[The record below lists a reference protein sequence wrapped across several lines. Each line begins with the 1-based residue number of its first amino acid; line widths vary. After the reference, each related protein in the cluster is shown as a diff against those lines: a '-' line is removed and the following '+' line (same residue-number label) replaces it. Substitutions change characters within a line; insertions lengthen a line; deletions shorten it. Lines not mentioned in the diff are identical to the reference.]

1 MNALKLSKELGKLI
15 TKQIEEAENSEQVV
29 NILKEYSKYE
39 LKGAQLGRAFEKMF
53 IHDEGF
59 SSTVTMETLEKYHH
73 SFHTTNG
80 GDWCRSDS
88 SYLGKKYTIGRVL
101 RGGKIFSIKTDG
113 INKKRKI
120 NQGVRSD
127 ILKEIQNKRCVVLD
141 INTNVECDH
150 KDGMKDDWRLNNKEN
165 QKIED
170 FQPLT
175 KTANDAKRQHCKRCR
190 ESGKRYDA
198 KRLGYKESYI
208 LGDENTKT
216 CAGCYWHDPVKFNQK
231 ISENFEKKV

>member
-1 MNALKLSKELGKLI
+1 MKLTTEISNLIISQIDNAEGF
-15 TKQIEEAENSEQVV
+15 EEVA

-59 SSTVTMETLEKYHH
+59 SPQVSMEELEKYHH

-88 SYLGKKYTIGRVL
+88 SYLGKKYTIAREL
-101 RGGKIFSIKTDG
+101 RGGKIFAIKTDG
-113 INKKRKI
+113 FNKKRKI
-120 NQGVRSD
+120 NQSIRAD
-127 ILKEIQNKRCVVLD
+127 ILKDVQGRRCVILD
-141 INTNVECDH
+141 INTNIECDH

-175 KTANDAKRQHCKRCR
+175 KTANDAKRQHCKRCI

-198 KRLGYKESYI
+198 KRLGYKESFI
-208 LGDENTKT
+208 LGDENSKT
-216 CAGCYWHDPVKFNQK
+216 CVGCYWYDPIRFNK
-231 ISENFEKKV
+231 TISEDFNKKA